1 METRLRP
8 KVQTNSDWMSCLP
21 EELLDVPLWNL
32 AIPGSHDSM
41 SFCLDRSSPVLR
53 SEPRCLLLAERLCPG
68 CVRACVSRW
77 STTQQS
83 VLKDQ
88 CDLGIRFFDLRIAR
102 KPSSSRLFFAHGI
115 YTLITVKEALDE
127 LASWLDAH
135 PLEIV
140 IICCS
145 HFEGLTDQEH
155 GHLVEFIFSLF
166 NHKLCPSMSTPTL
179 RSCRQ
184 KRQQLIVSYDNE
196 TMLQRHPELWKDIP
210 YLYNFRYADSSDP
223 KKVIA
228 FLEDKKR
235 QRPDPKF
242 YVSGLNLTEDA
253 SYVLLHPFQN
263 MRSMT
268 AHALS
273 VLLGWVEGQRAG
285 PQKGAVNIICCDF
298 VGISQFCSLV
308 IELNYK
314 LLGQTHVWD
323 IIKPGLNPSRS
334 ETNETQPRTGYREEK

>member
-1 METRLRP
+1 METRARP
-8 KVQTNSDWMSCLP
+8 KVKTNSDWMSCLP

-53 SEPRCLLLAERLCPG
+53 SEPRVLLLADRICPC
-68 CVRACVSRW
+68 CVRPCVSRW

-83 VLKDQ
+83 VLSDQ

-102 KPSSSRLFFAHGI
+102 KPAGSRLFFAHGI

-127 LASWLDAH
+127 LAAWLDAH
-135 PLEIV
+135 PLEVV

-145 HFEGLTDQEH
+145 HFEGLTDEEH
-155 GHLVEFIFSLF
+155 GHLVEFIVSLF
-166 NHKLCPSMSTPTL
+166 NHKLCPSMGTPTL
-179 RSCRQ
+179 RSCRH
-184 KRQQLIVSYDNE
+184 RGHQLIVSYDSE
-196 TMLQRHPELWKDIP
+196 EMLRRHPQLWREIP
-210 YLYNFRYADSSDP
+210 YLYADSSDP

-242 YVSGLNLTEDA
+242 YVCGLNLTEDA
-253 SYVLLHPFQN
+253 SYVLRHPFQD

-268 AHALS
+268 AGALAP
-273 VLLGWVEGQRAG
+273 LLGWVGEQRAG
-285 PQKGAVNIICCDF
+285 PQTGAVNVICCDF
-298 VGISQFCSLV
+298 VGISRFCSLV
-308 IELNYK
+308 IDLNYK
-314 LLGQTHVWD
+314 LCVTSSNVDSSLRD
-323 IIKPGLNPSRS
+323 LK
-334 ETNETQPRTGYREEK
+334 